1 MFALLSMDEI
11 SRLIQFPSMFKSIDK
26 GIFQKFLHLF
36 PFFNLFS
43 ILHSLKYQSDLID
56 NNQEYNPPVLCNDGL
71 YTWYKMGLLSL
82 DHQKSEIDELQT
94 STGKEVSTAV
104 ERQNNVID
112 INSKEKIRGI
122 GRIEVVP
129 AKEEVH
135 SSESDENAWVEKVQQ
150 DRVVVKSTFYKKSS
164 INLSFGSVTS
174 KVIEEKEDSMEL
186 SGFAKFLKG
195 TGRHG
200 IVVPEDMDISK
211 IQLELPEDADSARNL
226 DKAKKDISVEIVET
240 NVAEVVKKKKV
251 KKHKKKE
258 FVNHLVQQSVLDND
272 LLISE
277 PFAEILYAQGYKEK
291 AIKIYEKL
299 MDKYPEKKINFAAKI
314 DKINKENI

>member
-26 GIFQKFLHLF
+26 GIFQKILHLF

-104 ERQNNVID
+104 ERQSNVID

-129 AKEEVH
+129 AIEEVH
-135 SSESDENAWVEKVQQ
+135 SSESDENPRVEKLQ

-200 IVVPEDMDISK
+200 IVVPEEMDISK
-211 IQLELPEDADSARNL
+211 IQMELPEAANSARDL
-226 DKAKKDISVEIVET
+226 DEARKDISVEIDET

-258 FVNHLVQQSVLDND
+258 FVNHLVQQSVLDNA

-291 AIKIYEKL
+291 AVKIYEKL
-299 MDKYPEKKINFAAKI
+299 MEKYPEKKINFAAKI

>member
-1 MFALLSMDEI
+1 MDEI

-26 GIFQKFLHLF
+26 GIFQKFLDLF

-56 NNQEYNPPVLCNDGL
+56 NNQEYNPPALCNDGL
-71 YTWYKMGLLSL
+71 YTWYKMGQLTL
-82 DHQKSEIDELQT
+82 DQQKSEIDAVPT
-94 STGKEVSTAV
+94 STGKEASTAV
-104 ERQNNVID
+104 ERQSNVID

-122 GRIEVVP
+122 GRIEVIPVN
-129 AKEEVH
+129 EEVR
-135 SSESDENAWVEKVQQ
+135 SSETDENPRVEKLQ

-164 INLSFGSVTS
+164 INLSYVGVASNVS
-174 KVIEEKEDSMEL
+174 GEKEDNMEL

-200 IVVPEDMDISK
+200 IVVPEGMDISK
-211 IQLELPEDADSARNL
+211 IHLEIPEVGDSEIELAEQQKEEIN
-226 DKAKKDISVEIVET
+226 VEIEGP
-240 NVAEVVKKKKV
+240 NVAEVVKKKKI
-251 KKHKKKE
+251 KKRKKKE

>member
-122 GRIEVVP
+122 GRIEVIP
-129 AKEEVH
+129 ANEEVH
-135 SSESDENAWVEKVQQ
+135 SSESDDNAWVEKVQQ

-174 KVIEEKEDSMEL
+174 KVIEEKEESMEL
-186 SGFAKFLKG
+186 SGFAKF
-195 TGRHG
+195 
-200 IVVPEDMDISK
+200 
-211 IQLELPEDADSARNL
+211 
-226 DKAKKDISVEIVET
+226 
-240 NVAEVVKKKKV
+240 
-251 KKHKKKE
+251 
-258 FVNHLVQQSVLDND
+258 
-272 LLISE
+272 
-277 PFAEILYAQGYKEK
+277 
-291 AIKIYEKL
+291 
-299 MDKYPEKKINFAAKI
+299 
-314 DKINKENI
+314 